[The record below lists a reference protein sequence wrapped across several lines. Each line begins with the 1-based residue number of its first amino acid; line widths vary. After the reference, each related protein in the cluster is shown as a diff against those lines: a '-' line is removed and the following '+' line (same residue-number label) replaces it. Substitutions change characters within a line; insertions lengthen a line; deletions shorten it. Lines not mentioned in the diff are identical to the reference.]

1 MITLSP
7 KKNIEACGVLG
18 AKRPASGC
26 AVRPKAIVRSAS
38 TPVPS
43 DQSQRAIRFFLNSYH
58 PLCETEQGRAVAAQH
73 RIPPFVDY
81 SIRREPDF
89 QHPFPSITG
98 LCRCDLLVGRAEEG
112 DFIAY
117 VTVKSAGPR
126 RLVAILQVLHKMPT
140 HAAAADWYRREGL
153 DLPTNCVVPGNDAL
167 PISLA
172 VPPNSF
178 TTYAAWKA
186 GYRWRS
192 EHYPSFLICRAVGG
206 PELVNPPLVPEGIF
220 GALFPNTRS
229 PKHLTK
235 AEFAKLRRLLP

>member
-1 MITLSP
+1 MQLSS
-7 KKNIEACGVLG
+7 KKYIGGCGVLD

-26 AVRPKAIVRSAS
+26 AATPKVFIRCAS

-43 DQSQRAIRFFLNSYH
+43 DRSQRAIRFYLNSYH
-58 PLCETEQGRAVAAQH
+58 PLGETEQGIMVAVQN
-73 RIPPFVDY
+73 RIPHFVDY

-89 QHPFPSITG
+89 QNPFPSVTG
-98 LCRCDLLVGRAEEG
+98 LCRCDMFVGQAEAG

-126 RLVAILQVLHKMPT
+126 RIVAILQVLHKMPS

-153 DLPTNCVVPGNDAL
+153 DLPTNCVVHGNDAL
-167 PISLA
+167 PIALA
-172 VPPNSF
+172 VPPKNF

-206 PELVNPPLVPEGIF
+206 PELVNPPLVPDGIF
-220 GALFPNTRS
+220 GAPFPNTRS
-229 PKHLTK
+229 PKQLTK
-235 AEFAKLRRLLP
+235 TDFTKLRRLLP